1 MTKPLLL
8 LALAVLALQ
17 ASGCIFSKK
26 PKTAKENTAIAAD
39 VEESFRRRWV
49 EKRTAEIIA
58 KGTAA
63 DAAKTQADAEFRE
76 RFGFTRAA
84 QAQK

>member
-8 LALAVLALQ
+8 LALTVLALQ

-49 EKRTAEIIA
+49 EKRVAEIVA

-63 DAAKTQADAEFRE
+63 DAAKTQAETEFRE
-76 RFGFTRAA
+76 RFGFTRAG
-84 QAQK
+84 QVQK

>member
-8 LALAVLALQ
+8 LALTVLALQ

-26 PKTAKENTAIAAD
+26 PKTAKENPAIAAD

-49 EKRTAEIIA
+49 EKRAAEIVV

-63 DAAKTQADAEFRE
+63 DAAKTQAENEFRE
-76 RFGFTRAA
+76 RYGFTRAG
-84 QAQK
+84 QTQK